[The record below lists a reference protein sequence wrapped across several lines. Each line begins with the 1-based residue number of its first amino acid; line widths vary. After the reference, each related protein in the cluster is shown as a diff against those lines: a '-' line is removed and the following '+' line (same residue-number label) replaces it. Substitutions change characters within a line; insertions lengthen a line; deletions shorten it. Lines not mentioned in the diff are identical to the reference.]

1 MSCVLIYVND
11 INRHVHLGACNL
23 YADDTLVYCSGST
36 MSELTHNIQQCVS
49 DIHEWYDQNK
59 LVINKSKSSVMLAT
73 TRQRILHINDNNLD
87 VHIGDYKLVQS
98 DCIDYLGVKIDET
111 ISWNKQTDN
120 ICKKLV
126 FIISRFSRLKHIL
139 PSHMLMLIYSSI
151 IQPKFDYAITI
162 WGYTCDNNLH
172 KIQRLQNRAARI
184 VTGNYDYVSTR
195 GTELV
200 KRLKWM
206 RVTQRR
212 DYFMSILMYKSILGM
227 APAYLCNEITL
238 HSEIAERTTRSV
250 NDNNVYVPY
259 AHLESFK
266 NSFTHRGPIM
276 WNSLP
281 DYIKT
286 CGTLHSFKAKMKLY
300 IMN

>member
-1 MSCVLIYVND
+1 
-11 INRHVHLGACNL
+11 
-23 YADDTLVYCSGST
+23 
-36 MSELTHNIQQCVS
+36 
-49 DIHEWYDQNK
+49 
-59 LVINKSKSSVMLAT
+59 
-73 TRQRILHINDNNLD
+73 
-87 VHIGDYKLVQS
+87 
-98 DCIDYLGVKIDET
+98 
-111 ISWNKQTDN
+111 
-120 ICKKLV
+120 
-126 FIISRFSRLKHIL
+126 
-139 PSHMLMLIYSSI
+139 MLMLIYSSI

-184 VTGNYDYVSTR
+184 VTGNFDYVTTR

-206 RVTQRR
+206 CVTQRR
-212 DYFMSILMYKSILGM
+212 DYFMSILMYKSIHGM
-227 APAYLCNEITL
+227 APAYFCNEITL

-250 NDNNVYVPY
+250 NDNNVFVPY
-259 AHLESFK
+259 AHLDSFK
-266 NSFTHRGPIM
+266 NYFAHRGPIM

-300 IMN
+300 IYNELMCMILCCPYIYI

>member
-1 MSCVLIYVND
+1 MVYLEINDLITIDQSAYRQQHNTQTALHRVIDDWLCNMSDGNLTAVCSFDISKCFDTINHSILLKKMEYYGLQSENIKWFKSYLNEREQTVSCHNTLSGKSTISIGVPQGSVLGPLLFLIYVND

-36 MSELTHNIQQCVS
+36 MSELKHNIQQCVS

-126 FIISRFSRLKHIL
+126 FIISRFSRLKHN
-139 PSHMLMLIYSSI
+139 YSALS
-151 IQPKFDYAITI
+151 YA
-162 WGYTCDNNLH
+162 
-172 KIQRLQNRAARI
+172 
-184 VTGNYDYVSTR
+184 
-195 GTELV
+195 
-200 KRLKWM
+200 
-206 RVTQRR
+206 
-212 DYFMSILMYKSILGM
+212 
-227 APAYLCNEITL
+227 
-238 HSEIAERTTRSV
+238 
-250 NDNNVYVPY
+250 Y
-259 AHLESFK
+259 AHLQQ
-266 NSFTHRGPIM
+266 
-276 WNSLP
+276 
-281 DYIKT
+281 Y
-286 CGTLHSFKAKMKLY
+286 HSTEV
-300 IMN
+300 

>member
-1 MSCVLIYVND
+1 
-11 INRHVHLGACNL
+11 
-23 YADDTLVYCSGST
+23 
-36 MSELTHNIQQCVS
+36 
-49 DIHEWYDQNK
+49 
-59 LVINKSKSSVMLAT
+59 MLAT
-73 TRQRILHINDNNLD
+73 TRQRILHIDNNNLD

-98 DCIDYLGVKIDET
+98 DCINYLGVKIDET

-162 WGYTCDNNLH
+162 WGYTCDNNQH
-172 KIQRLQNRAARI
+172 KIQRLQNRAAMI
-184 VTGNYDYVSTR
+184 VTGNYDYVITR

-206 RVTQRR
+206 CVTQRR
-212 DYFMSILMYKSILGM
+212 DYFMSILMYKSIHGM
-227 APAYLCNEITL
+227 APGYLCNEITL

-250 NDNNVYVPY
+250 NDNNVFVQY
-259 AHLESFK
+259 AHIESF
-266 NSFTHRGPIM
+266 NNYFTHRGPIM

-281 DYIKT
+281 DDIKT